1 MLKKVLAAATI
12 AGALTGGAVLA
23 AAPANAAVFCAHASI
38 TVNDTNQ
45 TQEVCTPA

>member
-23 AAPANAAVFCAHASI
+23 AAPANASVFCAHASI
-38 TVNDTNQ
+38 TVNDT
-45 TQEVCTPA
+45 TQIQDVCTPV

>member
-23 AAPANAAVFCAHASI
+23 AAPANASVFCGHVSV
-38 TVNDTNQ
+38 TVNSTNQ
-45 TQEVCTPA
+45 TQNVCTPA